1 MHARA
6 LSSLGRASRV
16 VGVRGGL
23 AARLSVA
30 ASAPA
35 RAPAPTSA
43 AAAPSPSAAAATSA
57 TCSLIDSAS
66 RSLFDQA
73 WAAQVAK
80 RGGEEKLVFP
90 RELIFLTG
98 APGAGK
104 GTQLGSIMRERDLQH
119 AIEVSSLFKTP
130 AFEAAKATGRL
141 LSDADVVGTVID
153 ELLEPRYAA
162 GAIVDGFPRTA
173 AQASAVV
180 LLHERLSERCAAFAE
195 ASAAV
200 RTAMRRPRFT
210 LAVLWCDEEESVAR
224 QMRRGA
230 GLQRA
235 ASIAREIGLREGEA
249 ARTTDL
255 DEARARVRY
264 GVFKSEVAACM
275 AVTKDVLRTVFIDA
289 TGPPDVVAAR
299 TRESFRYSAALDLD
313 PSVYELLRPLRS
325 AKALV
330 RAARSE
336 LVARLS
342 AYAVEQPEVLTRV
355 IDVLQKEIMHIIS
368 RRAQGRPRAGE
379 GRRRRRQ

>member
-1 MHARA
+1 
-6 LSSLGRASRV
+6 
-16 VGVRGGL
+16 
-23 AARLSVA
+23 
-30 ASAPA
+30 
-35 RAPAPTSA
+35 
-43 AAAPSPSAAAATSA
+43 
-57 TCSLIDSAS
+57 
-66 RSLFDQA
+66 
-73 WAAQVAK
+73 
-80 RGGEEKLVFP
+80 
-90 RELIFLTG
+90 
-98 APGAGK
+98 
-104 GTQLGSIMRERDLQH
+104 
-119 AIEVSSLFKTP
+119 
-130 AFEAAKATGRL
+130 
-141 LSDADVVGTVID
+141 
-153 ELLEPRYAA
+153 
-162 GAIVDGFPRTA
+162 
-173 AQASAVV
+173 
-180 LLHERLSERCAAFAE
+180 
-195 ASAAV
+195 
-200 RTAMRRPRFT
+200 
-210 LAVLWCDEEESVAR
+210 
-224 QMRRGA
+224 MRRGA